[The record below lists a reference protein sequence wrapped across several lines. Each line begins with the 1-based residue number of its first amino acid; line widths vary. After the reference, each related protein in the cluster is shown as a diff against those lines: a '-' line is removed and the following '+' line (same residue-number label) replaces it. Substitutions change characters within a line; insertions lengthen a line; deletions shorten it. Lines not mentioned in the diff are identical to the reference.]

1 MVCLFTKECVEAK
14 DIDQSLVC
22 ISSPDHMIYQ
32 GENQWDK
39 GSYNLPLKSLLCFS
53 DPSERL

>member
-1 MVCLFTKECVEAK
+1 MVYLFTKECVEAK

-22 ISSPDHMIYQ
+22 ISSPDHIIYQ

-39 GSYNLPLKSLLCFS
+39 GSYDLLLKSLLCFS